1 MGSMIKLTTL
11 VLLLAAFFLLLTL
24 YIAPQQGA
32 FTSTTALNENELDA
46 VKPQFQENM
55 LPIQTVDLGRQGRSI
70 FMAITFLGHIQL
82 ANLALGGSW
91 ILVVTELLFIRSR
104 RERYRNLAKS
114 MAFFSVILF
123 SVGATFG
130 GAGLLFIY
138 SLYPVLM
145 LNIFHIYWWPVF
157 ATLLLWSTQIFFLWL
172 YFYTWKRIR
181 PSRHVFLGIGYAITS
196 FFQALAIQMMGSGML
211 TPNNTDIA
219 WGYTGIST
227 IDWGTLLSWFF
238 NPTLWNLQFHRLAA
252 AIAYFGFLIAVLAM
266 FHYQDKRDNPNAQK
280 YWDWVGSYGLAWG
293 LAGLAVQPVLGVLY
307 MRQIMSASPTAFQM
321 IMHGP
326 RAWEMLWMVA
336 LLSVLILTSVVYFI
350 DRREALLIHAEIGN
364 INLILKILLIIA
376 AVSAFILVNPGWL
389 GAMFRYDPAAWA
401 NPLGKMIY
409 KYAALAILSAVSA
422 IVVIIDI
429 FILGDAREQDWG
441 NLPRS
446 SQISGIFAGTLGMW
460 ITMVMGFTRESARSP
475 WTVWKIIPVPGG
487 TAYPTPISL
496 WSIFIIWLVLL
507 AFFLAAFWSVSN
519 VTAEV
524 TVEYPEETEGIE
536 EE

>member
-1 MGSMIKLTTL
+1 MIKLTTL
-11 VLLLAAFFLLLTL
+11 VLLLAAFFLVLTL

-32 FTSTTALNENELDA
+32 FTSTTTINASELNT

-70 FMAITFLGHIQL
+70 FMAITFIGHIQL

-138 SLYPVLM
+138 SLYPVLT

-157 ATLLLWSTQIFFLWL
+157 ATLLLWSAQISFLWL
-172 YFYTWKRIR
+172 YFYTWRRMR
-181 PSRHVFLGIGYAITS
+181 PSLHVFLGLGYAITS

-211 TPNNTDIA
+211 TPNNTSIA
-219 WGYTGIST
+219 WGYTGILT
-227 IDWGTLLSWFF
+227 IDWETLYSWFF

-293 LAGLAVQPVLGVLY
+293 LAGLAVQPVLGMLY
-307 MRQIMSASPTAFQM
+307 MRQIMGASPTAFQM

-336 LLSVLILTSVVYFI
+336 LFSTLILVSVVYFI
-350 DRREALLIHAEIGN
+350 DRREAMLIQAKIRN
-364 INLILKILLIIA
+364 VNLILKILLIITA
-376 AVSAFILVNPGWL
+376 ISTFILINPGWL
-389 GAMFRYDPAAWA
+389 GTMFRNDPAAWA
-401 NPLGKMIY
+401 NPLGKMTY
-409 KYAALAILSAVSA
+409 KYAALAILSLVSA
-422 IVVIIDI
+422 IVVIIDVL
-429 FILGDAREQDWG
+429 ILGDAREQDWG
-441 NLPRS
+441 RLPRS
-446 SQISGIFAGTLGMW
+446 SRISGIFAGMLGMW

-475 WTVWKIIPVPGG
+475 WTIWKILPVPGG
-487 TAYPTPISL
+487 TAYPTPIYL
-496 WSIFIIWLVLL
+496 WNIFIIWIGLL
-507 AFFLAAFWSVSN
+507 AFFLAAFWLVSK

-524 TVEYPEETEGIE
+524 TIEYPDEAKETAEE
-536 EE
+536 